1 MLSLCVHPCFESYFQ
16 QGRLILKLAA
26 TQAEVEQAQ
35 EASAFD
41 SSYFIY
47 AHNTF
52 IIILRNA
59 AVDARYCCFV

>member
-1 MLSLCVHPCFESYFQ
+1 MQSLCVHPCFESHFQ
-16 QGRLILKLAA
+16 QGRLTLKLAT

-35 EASAFD
+35 QASAFV

-59 AVDARYCCFV
+59 AVDARNRSFV